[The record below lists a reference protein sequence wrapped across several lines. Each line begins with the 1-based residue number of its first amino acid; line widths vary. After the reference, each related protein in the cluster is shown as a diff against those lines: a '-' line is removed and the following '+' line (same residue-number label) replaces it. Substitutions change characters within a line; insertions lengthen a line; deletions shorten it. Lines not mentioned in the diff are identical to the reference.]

1 MRFRKANLNGPSF
14 ATGEKEKVEPANSE
28 DNFLETHAR
37 AFRFT
42 CKIVQNINMADE
54 TTESCSFH
62 EMGLDDRLVK
72 VNYILGIQIDR
83 NCSF

>member
-1 MRFRKANLNGPSF
+1 MRISF
-14 ATGEKEKVEPANSE
+14 
-28 DNFLETHAR
+28 H
-37 AFRFT
+37 
-42 CKIVQNINMADE
+42 VQNINMADE

-72 VNYILGIQIDR
+72 VNYIIGIQIDR